1 MAWFWQLAALR
12 LHAISYTIFAAGP
25 SPLVT
30 LSPSLLPSSNAVSA
44 TGLTGRRETIW
55 LATRGAALMFAA
67 RNLGAGSAR
76 CLYIL
81 HVPCPVACL
90 KWPFL
95 CPNSRKQSILIA
107 VRLSVLY
114 TCTCYMFLADSE
126 PGSWGRQK
134 HPVDL
139 TDRLSAWAVL
149 GAAGR
154 KQLHDWRRGELCRL
168 HHQLLRLLGAVLRDG
183 SMTLHAFTC
192 PCLRLRALSR
202 GDADLAASRS

>member
-1 MAWFWQLAALR
+1 MTQHKRNRFADTAARTASSTHGNSARSNMQHKQRNERPTSGSNSCITATTQGLAWFWQLAALR
-12 LHAISYTIFAAGP
+12 LHAISYTIFAA
-25 SPLVT
+25 
-30 LSPSLLPSSNAVSA
+30 
-44 TGLTGRRETIW
+44 
-55 LATRGAALMFAA
+55 
-67 RNLGAGSAR
+67 
-76 CLYIL
+76 
-81 HVPCPVACL
+81 
-90 KWPFL
+90 
-95 CPNSRKQSILIA
+95 
-107 VRLSVLY
+107 
-114 TCTCYMFLADSE
+114 
-126 PGSWGRQK
+126 GSWGRQK